1 MQVCKDC
8 TWHSLCGVV
17 CFCVIQTDDSSLQ
30 QYTIICSALIFGI
43 YPFYQ
48 VFCQIARFYSNSSDQ
63 CLLMIPAGFP
73 KKARFFPKAFQKVAW
88 VHGLQFFGGNPW
100 MISGIFAMWFF
111 VRVPA
116 WVGSKNVGHL
126 YFHVL
131 LNIFKLPFGEVRN
144 WKCLEPTTKKN
155 QHPPEFNTKA
165 FFQLI
170 FRWTMFKA
178 SEKLH
183 GVKRWNHE
191 FLGQLWE
198 SMVDSWSTC
207 RNLEDP

>member
-43 YPFYQ
+43 YQFYQ

-73 KKARFFPKAFQKVAW
+73 KKSPIFSKSISKGRL
-88 VHGLQFFGGNPW
+88 GPW
-100 MISGIFAMWFF
+100 PPILRGKSMDDFWKLRHVVFC

-131 LNIFKLPFGEVRN
+131 LNIFKTAFWRSAKLKMLGAHNKE
-144 WKCLEPTTKKN
+144 EST
-155 QHPPEFNTKA
+155 PP
-165 FFQLI
+165 
-170 FRWTMFKA
+170 R
-178 SEKLH
+178 
-183 GVKRWNHE
+183 V
-191 FLGQLWE
+191 
-198 SMVDSWSTC
+198 
-207 RNLEDP
+207 